1 MADQKIGKKILSAA
15 SVGVLFAVL
24 TLIGDGF
31 QTIITNARPDE
42 ISAFMFAWLAACVE
56 LPLLFPFFLY
66 SRLQKRKKTVS
77 TSAKLYFARPWVF
90 LRLFIAGVIF
100 AGCSYFVIV
109 GFSLVDS
116 VTGILAVKTQPI
128 SMMIIGALFLRER
141 LSIQV
146 VGVGAIML
154 VLIAFIVTRGTF
166 DLGNLTVGVVY
177 LLIVPIFWNI
187 GHSIVK
193 PLLTQSILTVPEL
206 VFVRI
211 AFTAVILG
219 MVFLLSGNKADLAIL
234 SHRDSLVSIFS
245 MGALFTV
252 IHLCWYQAVRALP
265 LSIATFIVIPSPAVT
280 AVLTFFIT
288 HEPLYYYHYIGIAGE
303 IILLYALIFF
313 HRRNRRA
320 PR

>member
-1 MADQKIGKKILSAA
+1 
-15 SVGVLFAVL
+15 
-24 TLIGDGF
+24 
-31 QTIITNARPDE
+31 
-42 ISAFMFAWLAACVE
+42 
-56 LPLLFPFFLY
+56 
-66 SRLQKRKKTVS
+66 
-77 TSAKLYFARPWVF
+77 
-90 LRLFIAGVIF
+90 
-100 AGCSYFVIV
+100 YFVIV